1 MTSACPQFLPFC
13 HRWGASFTARLA
25 VFFTFATAF
34 SLGWFARPAWSPYD
48 AQHPK
53 RLLVL
58 HMENTTTSPP
68 EFHLHVASVDGNPF
82 FDLVSKATHGLTAP
96 NSVPEPTIA
105 DDLSVDWDIMYAPSL
120 PLLWT
125 YADGHA

>member
-1 MTSACPQFLPFC
+1 
-13 HRWGASFTARLA
+13 
-25 VFFTFATAF
+25 
-34 SLGWFARPAWSPYD
+34 
-48 AQHPK
+48 
-53 RLLVL
+53 
-58 HMENTTTSPP
+58 MENTTTSPP

-82 FDLVSKATHGLTAP
+82 FDLVNKATHGLTAP

-105 DDLSVDWDIMYAPSL
+105 DDLSVDWDIMYAPSF